1 MNRLPAPDMDQL
13 VEWAIEL
20 QQIPAPT
27 FSEGERARHLK
38 GCFEELGISQVE
50 LDDAGNVVCKIP
62 GGGASPILLTAHLD
76 TVHSREQSLRISRK
90 PFTITGPGIGDN
102 SLGLAALLALARS
115 ILASGGEPDGDVW
128 LAGTVGEEGLGNLKG
143 IKAVIQRFELPPH
156 CTFVLEGI
164 GLGQLQQK
172 ALGVTRLRIS
182 VETPGGHSWSDY
194 GSPSAINVLVSL
206 AAAINSIKVPVQPR
220 TTLNIGTIC
229 GGTAVNTIAPGA
241 AMEIDLRSEDAETLA
256 ATVAYVKKKADLVR
270 QEGVKVAVEEIGSR
284 PSGIIPID
292 DPFLGYAQ
300 SISSNLGVPLR
311 MIISSTD
318 ASPLI
323 HLGWPVI
330 SIGLTTG
337 EHVHTPEETIELLP
351 LRIGMEFL
359 FQMVAG
365 VWQVHR

>member
-1 MNRLPAPDMDQL
+1 MNRLPSPDMDHL
-13 VEWAIEL
+13 IEWAVQL

-27 FSEGERARHLK
+27 FSEGERALLLK
-38 GCFEELGISQVE
+38 KLFDDLGIQKVE
-50 LDDAGNVVCKIP
+50 LDESGNVLCKIP
-62 GGGASPILLTAHLD
+62 GGKAEPILVTAHLD
-76 TVHSREQSLRISRK
+76 TVHSKEQPLRVSRS

-102 SLGLAALLALARS
+102 SLGLAALLSLAKS
-115 ILASGGEPDGDVW
+115 ILSSVTPLEGDVW

-143 IKAVIQRFELPPH
+143 IQTVIRCFQVPPH

-164 GLGQLQQK
+164 GLGQLQQR

-194 GSPSAINVLVSL
+194 GSPSAINILVSL

-256 ATVAYVKKKADLVR
+256 TITALVKKKADLVR
-270 QEGVKVAVEEIGSR
+270 QEGVKVTVEGIGSR
-284 PSGIIPID
+284 PSGVIPAD
-292 DPFLGYAQ
+292 DAFLKFAQ
-300 SISSNLGVPLR
+300 GVSSNLGVPTRL
-311 MIISSTD
+311 IISSTD

-323 HLGWPVI
+323 AMGWPVI

-365 VWQVHR
+365 IWQVHR

>member
-1 MNRLPAPDMDQL
+1 MNPLPAPDMDQL
-13 VEWAIEL
+13 VEWAIEF

-38 GCFEELGISQVE
+38 SCFEELGVKQVE
-50 LDDAGNVVCKIP
+50 LDGAGNVVCKIP
-62 GGGASPILLTAHLD
+62 GGIADPLLIAAHLD
-76 TVHSREQSLRISRK
+76 TVHSKEQSLRITRT

-102 SLGLAALLALARS
+102 SLGVAALLALAKS
-115 ILASGGEPDGDVW
+115 ILSANSAPDGDIW

-143 IKAVIQRFELPPH
+143 IKAAAQRFETPPH
-156 CTFVLEGI
+156 CTFILEGI
-164 GLGQLQQK
+164 GLGQLQQR

-182 VETPGGHSWSDY
+182 VETLGGHSWSDY

-206 AAAINSIKVPVQPR
+206 AAAINAIKVPVQPR

-229 GGTAVNTIAPGA
+229 GGTAINTIAPGA
-241 AMEIDLRSEDAETLA
+241 AMEIDLRSEDAETLDA
-256 ATVAYVKKKADLVR
+256 ITAYVKKKMDVVR
-270 QEGVKVAVEEIGSR
+270 QEGVKVTVEEIGSR
-284 PSGIIPID
+284 PSGIIPVD
-292 DPFLGYAQ
+292 DPFLKFAQ
-300 SISSNLGVPLR
+300 SISTKLAVPLR

-323 HLGWPVI
+323 HQGWPVI

-337 EHVHTPEETIELLP
+337 EHVHTPDETIELLP